1 MSSISQEKLDLIR
14 QLARKQ
20 AAARSVSV
28 SDGPHT
34 MLSLYERNN
43 LLQALS
49 EHHRLYDPARGRL
62 FPLFNEDFEGEEE
75 GLPQHDLEEDEALSD
90 VKRPPTASW
99 ILRSTSTS
107 WTTPSAHSSGTQ
119 KSRPESDRSD
129 PRSQTRATC

>member
-49 EHHRLYDPARGRL
+49 EHHRLYDPVRGRL

-75 GLPQHDLEEDEALSD
+75 GLPQHDLEEDEALGD
-90 VKRPPTASW
+90 VLYHWTQLQKATSLMDFADHLNLMDNAISALIWYAEEQAGERPF
-99 ILRSTSTS
+99 
-107 WTTPSAHSSGTQ
+107 
-119 KSRPESDRSD
+119 
-129 PRSQTRATC
+129 